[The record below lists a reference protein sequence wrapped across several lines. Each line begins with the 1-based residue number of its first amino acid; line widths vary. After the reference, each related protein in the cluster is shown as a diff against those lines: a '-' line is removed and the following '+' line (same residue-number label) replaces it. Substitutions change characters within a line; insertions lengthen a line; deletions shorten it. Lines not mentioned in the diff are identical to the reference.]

1 MKLVGITR
9 LSLVTN
15 KTLGSFRATKGKSLE
30 EAKKIVFL
38 HDKLVKREKL
48 FSNFCLPTYLSLI
61 KEDQDVHAIL
71 LINEDLPEPFK
82 EKIKSLVFGKHNI
95 HLIEMGDDAD
105 IAPTAKAVINEI
117 AGNEQVFT
125 FRYDDDDCLP
135 VNYASLIKE
144 RVPADADQ
152 LVVSLNKGYMLSR
165 VSEHEFG
172 INVRKYPLNAFGL
185 GVVSAPNKLKTIFE
199 LGAHTKISLDT
210 VHDVD
215 NIGWLSAVHDENDS
229 RIGPMLA
236 PISGPDKILSV
247 TRDIFPQLTQAALY
261 DLPFRRAP
269 DA

>member
-15 KTLGSFRATKGKSLE
+15 KTLGSFRATKDKSLPD
-30 EAKKIVFL
+30 AKQVVFTKERL
-38 HDKLVKREKL
+38 EKRLKL

-61 KEDQDVHAIL
+61 KADSDVHAIL
-71 LINEDLPEPFK
+71 LINEDLPEPYKGQIKQLVSGK
-82 EKIKSLVFGKHNI
+82 ENI

-105 IAPTAKAVINEI
+105 IATTAKSVISNI
-117 AGNEQVFT
+117 TTNEQIFT

-135 VNYASLIKE
+135 TNYAQMIKE
-144 RVPADADQ
+144 RVSPDADQ

-199 LGAHTKISLDT
+199 LGAHTKITLPTIHDT
-210 VHDVD
+210 D
-215 NIGWLSAVHDENDS
+215 NIGWLSAVHDNNDS

-236 PISGPDKILSV
+236 PISGPDKILEV
-247 TRDIFPQLTQAALY
+247 TKNIFPYLTMEALY
-261 DLPFRRAP
+261 ALPFRRAP